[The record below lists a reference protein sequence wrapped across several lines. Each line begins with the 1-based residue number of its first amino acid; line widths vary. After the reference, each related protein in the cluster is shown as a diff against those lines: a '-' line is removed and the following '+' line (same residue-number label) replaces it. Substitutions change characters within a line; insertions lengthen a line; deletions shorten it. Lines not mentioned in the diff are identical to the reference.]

1 MLLVCRCYTAFNPP
15 TVIVGSGQVYVL
27 DISPLYSS
35 TNKAVGDLS
44 SLLVVST
51 VQRIHPLS
59 INLVSDLYG
68 PQRDLNPSQVI
79 RIFNGILPRDH
90 STGDICTLLWFVGN
104 LLHLILLL

>member
-35 TNKAVGDLS
+35 TNKAVGDLA

-51 VQRIHPLS
+51 VQRIHPLG
-59 INLVSDLYG
+59 INLISDLYG
-68 PQRDLNPSQVI
+68 SQGDLNPPQVI
-79 RIFNGILPRDH
+79 RKFNGILPRDH
-90 STGDICTLLWFVGN
+90 STKVISKNVVG
-104 LLHLILLL
+104 L